1 MRQKILDSFER
12 LASVRIII
20 EMKPDTKKKLGYDLN
35 DKNTT
40 YKGYLMPTESVDIKI
55 NGQHVSSIH
64 FLKQGIIFFNA
75 DMKDQML
82 TCSSALLKSPTRHSE
97 RGIALKHYLLR
108 RTLEIKGSHDAH
120 KNNSR
125 VKPLRCV
132 ITFYDMLKKCGL
144 EDLNRQERANVK
156 KIVVTILNFFVEQNL
171 ITSYSFDMRERGKI
185 HSIIIDFTSL

>member
-1 MRQKILDSFER
+1 
-12 LASVRIII
+12 
-20 EMKPDTKKKLGYDLN
+20 
-35 DKNTT
+35 
-40 YKGYLMPTESVDIKI
+40 
-55 NGQHVSSIH
+55 
-64 FLKQGIIFFNA
+64 
-75 DMKDQML
+75 MKDQML